1 MRNTLVGY
9 LAIAVLT
16 LAVVFVAISGALPQ
30 ASAQATGA
38 KGPDILGIRTGMTP
52 QEVYEK
58 LKEIDP
64 THRVTVGQVLIPPV
78 LGNQP
83 VVYGMSPEA
92 LVTGSEIIAVQFS
105 MPPNPQQAWSVYR
118 AINGTIHTTPEQII
132 ASLRQKYGQESV
144 LVSPTSTPGLY
155 WVYDEQGQL
164 ASPSVGAAKLHDCG
178 NFLVPTSIGGLSSPG
193 QPPQAG
199 VSSQPIV
206 DPFTIT
212 QFQDPTKNLPCQGW
226 VIVEA
231 LIAGGVQNG
240 VYTYN
245 LITKITNVNI
255 QKRAAV
261 ALSNVLNGIAAKKQQ
276 QDLDKARQQSVPKL

>member
-1 MRNTLVGY
+1 MREIFIRYTVVAVFA
-9 LAIAVLT
+9 LAPVL
-16 LAVVFVAISGALPQ
+16 GANSKAL
-30 ASAQATGA
+30 AQATGA
-38 KGPDILGIRTGMTP
+38 KGPEILGIRTGMTP

-83 VVYGMSPEA
+83 VVYGMSPES

-105 MPPNPQQAWSVYR
+105 MPPNPQQVWSVYR

-132 ASLRQKYGQESV
+132 ASLRQKYGQESK
-144 LVSPTSTPGLY
+144 SAMPGPVMD
-155 WVYDEQGQL
+155 WVYDEQWQL

-178 NFLVPTSIGGLSSPG
+178 NFLVPTSIGPLSNPIF
-193 QPPQAG
+193 PPQPG
-199 VSSQPIV
+199 VLSIPIV

-226 VIVEA
+226 VIVQAE
-231 LIAGGVQNG
+231 IGGGMQNG
-240 VYTYN
+240 VYNESLTTTIKN
-245 LITKITNVNI
+245 ANI

-261 ALSNVLNGIAAKKQQ
+261 TLSNALNNVAAKKQQ
-276 QDLDKARQQSVPKL
+276 QDLDKAHQQSVPKL